1 MSKILVVSGAFSYN
15 GHNQSRAVLWT
26 KAGKALYD
34 EVGIAG
40 VYSTYTANND
50 LQDELKTL
58 FKSEAV
64 EQYFY
69 LPCTPDGYLKNYD
82 DPFLDKI
89 YLTKIDC
96 KYNSKACIIEDYNN
110 GLKSEI
116 KEPVLKGR
124 CSSGSKQVFFGI
136 ENWKNFES
144 MNDFII
150 QERQYGTECLFDVT
164 NTGNEFVFTGRQNV
178 KIVGGRDKNVR
189 FLKADSKEVEL
200 FKELLKSLSDTFN
213 LPTFFNVQCIVND
226 EGIHVVEIDS
236 RFSGTVGCTTAYI
249 PLLRKAWIK
258 EESSERFEFIESKL
272 NPESQDSSWE
282 LEVVND

>member
-34 EVGIAG
+34 EVGMVG
-40 VYSTYTANND
+40 VYSTYTANNE

-58 FKSEAV
+58 FKNEV
-64 EQYFY
+64 VDEYFY
-69 LPCTPDGYLKNYD
+69 LPCTPDGYLKNYA

-96 KYNSKACIIEDYNN
+96 KYNSKACSIEDYDN

-150 QERQYGTECLFDVT
+150 QERQHGIECLFDVT
-164 NTGNEFVFTGRQNV
+164 NTGNGFVFTGRQNV
-178 KIVGGRDKNVR
+178 KIVGGRDKTIR

-200 FKELLKSLSDTFN
+200 FKELLESLSNTFD
-213 LPTFFNVQCIVND
+213 LPVFFNVQCIVNV
-226 EGIHVVEIDS
+226 EGIHVIEIDS

-249 PLLRKAWIK
+249 PLLRKAWVK
-258 EESSERFEFIESKL
+258 EESFERFEFIESKL
-272 NPESQDSSWE
+272 NPESQDASWE

>member
-1 MSKILVVSGAFSYN
+1 MNKILVVSGAFSYN

-34 EVGIAG
+34 EIGIAG

-50 LQDELKTL
+50 LQDELKAL
-58 FKSEAV
+58 FNGESVDE
-64 EQYFY
+64 YFY
-69 LPCTPDGYLKNYD
+69 LPCTPDGYLKNYA

-96 KYNSKACIIEDYNN
+96 KYNSKACSIEDYND

-136 ENWKNFES
+136 ENWKAFES
-144 MNDFII
+144 VNDFVI
-150 QERQYGTECLFDVT
+150 QERQYGTEYLFDVA
-164 NTGNEFVFTGRQNV
+164 NTRNGFVFTGRQNIQ
-178 KIVGGRDKNVR
+178 IVGGRDKKVR
-189 FLKADSKEVEL
+189 FLKVDSKEVEL
-200 FKELLKSLSDTFN
+200 FKELLESLSTTFN

-272 NPESQDSSWE
+272 NPESQDASWE

>member
-26 KAGKALYD
+26 KAGKDMYD

-89 YLTKIDC
+89 YLTRIDC

-136 ENWKNFES
+136 ENWKAFKS
-144 MNDFII
+144 VDDFII

-164 NTGNEFVFTGRQNV
+164 NTGNGFVFTGRQNV
-178 KIVGGRDKNVR
+178 EIVGGRDKKVR

-200 FKELLKSLSDTFN
+200 FKELLESLSNTFD
-213 LPTFFNVQCIVND
+213 LPVFFNVQCIVNE

-236 RFSGTVGCTTAYI
+236 RFSGTVGCTTSYI
-249 PLLRKAWIK
+249 PLLRRSWIK
-258 EESSERFEFIESKL
+258 EESSEQFEFIESKL
-272 NPESQDSSWE
+272 NPESQDASWV

>member
-34 EVGIAG
+34 EVGIAV
-40 VYSTYTANND
+40 VYSTYTANNN

-58 FKSEAV
+58 FKREAV

-96 KYNSKACIIEDYNN
+96 KYNSKACIIEDFNN
-110 GLKSEI
+110 SLKSEI

-164 NTGNEFVFTGRQNV
+164 NTGNGFVFTGRQNV

-272 NPESQDSSWE
+272 NPESQDASWE

>member
-50 LQDELKTL
+50 LQDELKTI
-58 FKSEAV
+58 FKSDSVDE
-64 EQYFY
+64 YFY
-69 LPCTPDGYLKNYD
+69 LPCTPDGYLKNYN

-96 KYNSKACIIEDYNN
+96 KYNSKACSIEDYNN

-136 ENWKNFES
+136 ENWKAFES
-144 MNDFII
+144 VYDFII

-164 NTGNEFVFTGRQNV
+164 NTGNGFVFTGRQNV
-178 KIVGGRDKNVR
+178 QIVGGRDKKVR
-189 FLKADSKEVEL
+189 FLKANSKEVEL
-200 FKELLKSLSDTFN
+200 FKELLESLSDTFN

-236 RFSGTVGCTTAYI
+236 RFSGTVGCTTSYI
-249 PLLRKAWIK
+249 SLLRKAWIK
-258 EESSERFEFIESKL
+258 EDTSEQFEFIESKL
-272 NPESQDSSWE
+272 NPESQDASWE

>member
-40 VYSTYTANND
+40 VYSTYTANNE
-50 LQDELKTL
+50 LQDELETL
-58 FKSEAV
+58 FKNEAV
-64 EQYFY
+64 DEYLY
-69 LPCTPDGYLKNYD
+69 LPCTPDGYLKNYN

-89 YLTKIDC
+89 YLTRIDC

-136 ENWKNFES
+136 ENWKAFKS
-144 MNDFII
+144 VDDFII

-164 NTGNEFVFTGRQNV
+164 NTGNGFVFTGRQNV
-178 KIVGGRDKNVR
+178 EIVGGRDKKVR
-189 FLKADSKEVEL
+189 FLKVDSKEVEL
-200 FKELLKSLSDTFN
+200 FKELLESLSNTFD
-213 LPTFFNVQCIVND
+213 LPVFFNVQCIVNE

-236 RFSGTVGCTTAYI
+236 RFSGTVGCTTSYI
-249 PLLRKAWIK
+249 PLLRRSWIK
-258 EESSERFEFIESKL
+258 EESSEQFEFIESKL
-272 NPESQDSSWE
+272 NPESQDASWV

>member
-1 MSKILVVSGAFSYN
+1 MNKILVVSGAFSYN
-15 GHNQSRAVLWT
+15 GYNQSRAVLWT

-50 LQDELKTL
+50 LQGELKTL
-58 FKSEAV
+58 FKNEAV
-64 EQYFY
+64 DEYFY
-69 LPCTPDGYLKNYD
+69 LPCTPDGYLKNYS

-96 KYNSKACIIEDYNN
+96 KYTSKACSIEDYNN
-110 GLKSEI
+110 GLKYEI

-136 ENWKNFES
+136 ENWKAFKFVS
-144 MNDFII
+144 DFII
-150 QERQYGTECLFDVT
+150 QERQYGVECLFDVT
-164 NTGNEFVFTGRQNV
+164 NTGNGFVFTGRQNV
-178 KIVGGRDKNVR
+178 EIVGGRDKKVR
-189 FLKADSKEVEL
+189 FLKADSKEVAL
-200 FKELLKSLSDTFN
+200 FKELLDSLSSTFN

-258 EESSERFEFIESKL
+258 ESTEQFEFIESKL
-272 NPESQDSSWE
+272 NPESQDASWE

>member
-34 EVGIAG
+34 EVGMVG

-50 LQDELKTL
+50 LQGELKTL
-58 FKSEAV
+58 FKNEAV
-64 EQYFY
+64 DEYFY
-69 LPCTPDGYLKNYD
+69 LPCTPDGYLKNYN

-89 YLTKIDC
+89 YLTKIDY
-96 KYNSKACIIEDYNN
+96 KYSSKACNIEDYSSY
-110 GLKSEI
+110 LKFDI

-136 ENWKNFES
+136 ENWKVFKS
-144 MNDFII
+144 VKDFII
-150 QERQYGTECLFDVT
+150 QERQYGIECLFDVI
-164 NTGNEFVFTGRQNV
+164 NTGTGFVFTGRQNV
-178 KIVGGRDKNVR
+178 KIVGGRDKTIR
-189 FLKADSKEVEL
+189 FLKADSKEVVL
-200 FKELLKSLSDTFN
+200 FKELLESLSNTFD
-213 LPTFFNVQCIVND
+213 LPVFFNVQCIIND
-226 EGIHVVEIDS
+226 EGIHVIEIDS

-258 EESSERFEFIESKL
+258 EESSECFEFIESKL
-272 NPESQDSSWE
+272 NPESQDASWE

>member
-40 VYSTYTANND
+40 VYSTYTANNE
-50 LQDELKTL
+50 LQDELETL
-58 FKSEAV
+58 FKNEAV
-64 EQYFY
+64 DEYLY
-69 LPCTPDGYLKNYD
+69 LPCTPDGYLKNYN

-89 YLTKIDC
+89 YLTRIDC

-136 ENWKNFES
+136 ENWKAFKS
-144 MNDFII
+144 VDDFII

-164 NTGNEFVFTGRQNV
+164 NTGNGFVFTGRQNV
-178 KIVGGRDKNVR
+178 EIVGGRDKKVR

-200 FKELLKSLSDTFN
+200 FKELLESLSNTFD
-213 LPTFFNVQCIVND
+213 LPVFFNVQCIVNE

-236 RFSGTVGCTTAYI
+236 RFSGTVGCTTSYI
-249 PLLRKAWIK
+249 PLLRRSWIK
-258 EESSERFEFIESKL
+258 EESSEQFEFIESKL
-272 NPESQDSSWE
+272 NPESQDASWE

>member
-34 EVGIAG
+34 EVGIAV
-40 VYSTYTANND
+40 VYSTYTANNN

-96 KYNSKACIIEDYNN
+96 KYNSKACIIEDFNN

-164 NTGNEFVFTGRQNV
+164 NTGNGFVFTGRQNV

-272 NPESQDSSWE
+272 NPESQDASWE

>member
-15 GHNQSRAVLWT
+15 GHNQSRAMLWT

-34 EVGIAG
+34 KLGIEG
-40 VYSTYTANND
+40 IYSTYTANND
-50 LQDELKTL
+50 LQGELRSL
-58 FKSEAV
+58 LSYSGINE
-64 EQYFY
+64 YFY
-69 LPCTPDGYLKNYD
+69 LPCTPDGYLKNYA

-96 KYNSKACIIEDYNN
+96 KYNSKACSIEDYDN

-136 ENWKNFES
+136 ENWKVFKS
-144 MNDFII
+144 VNDFII

-164 NTGNEFVFTGRQNV
+164 TTGNGFVFTGRKNV
-178 KIVGGRDKNVR
+178 KIVGGRDKKVR
-189 FLKADSKEVEL
+189 FLKADSREVEL
-200 FKELLKSLSDTFN
+200 FKELLESLSNTFD
-213 LPTFFNVQCIVND
+213 LPVFFNVQCIVND
-226 EGIHVVEIDS
+226 EGIHVIEIDS

-249 PLLRKAWIK
+249 PLLRKAWVK
-258 EESSERFEFIESKL
+258 EESFERFEFIESKL
-272 NPESQDSSWE
+272 NPESQDASWE

>member
-50 LQDELKTL
+50 LQDELKNL
-58 FKSEAV
+58 FKSDSVDE
-64 EQYFY
+64 YFY
-69 LPCTPDGYLKNYD
+69 LPCTPDGYLKNYA

-96 KYNSKACIIEDYNN
+96 KYNSKACNIEDYSSY
-110 GLKSEI
+110 LKFDI

-124 CSSGSKQVFFGI
+124 CSSGSRQVFFGI
-136 ENWKNFES
+136 ENWKAFKS
-144 MNDFII
+144 MSDFII
-150 QERQYGTECLFDVT
+150 QERQYGVECLFDVT
-164 NTGNEFVFTGRQNV
+164 NTGNGFVFTGRQNV
-178 KIVGGRDKNVR
+178 EILGGRDKKVR
-189 FLKADSKEVEL
+189 FLKADSKEVAL
-200 FKELLKSLSDTFN
+200 FKELLESLSFTFS

-236 RFSGTVGCTTAYI
+236 RFSGTVGCTTSYI
-249 PLLRKAWIK
+249 PLLRRAWIK
-258 EESSERFEFIESKL
+258 EEPYEQFEFIESKL
-272 NPESQDSSWE
+272 NPESQDASWV

>member
-1 MSKILVVSGAFSYN
+1 MNKILVVSGAFSYN

-34 EVGIAG
+34 EIGILG

-50 LQDELKTL
+50 LQDELKAL
-58 FKSEAV
+58 FNGEPV
-64 EQYFY
+64 DEYFY
-69 LPCTPDGYLKNYD
+69 LPCTPDGYLKNYA

-96 KYNSKACIIEDYNN
+96 KYNSKACNIEDYSSY
-110 GLKSEI
+110 LKFDI

-136 ENWKNFES
+136 ENWKAFKS
-144 MNDFII
+144 MSDFII
-150 QERQYGTECLFDVT
+150 QERQYGVECLFDVT
-164 NTGNEFVFTGRQNV
+164 NTGNGFVFTGRQNV
-178 KIVGGRDKNVR
+178 DILGGRDKKVR
-189 FLKADSKEVEL
+189 FLKADSKEVAL
-200 FKELLKSLSDTFN
+200 FKELLESLSFTFS

-236 RFSGTVGCTTAYI
+236 RFSGTVGCTTSYI
-249 PLLRKAWIK
+249 PLLRRAWIK
-258 EESSERFEFIESKL
+258 EESSEQFEFIESKL
-272 NPESQDSSWE
+272 NPESQDASWV